1 MDNSF
6 IKDYF
11 PKMGEQ
17 WLTYLPTLV
26 PYIAELLEDD
36 DEEVE
41 MEVRRGLVRVIE
53 NVLGEPLD
61 RYLS

>member
-1 MDNSF
+1 
-6 IKDYF
+6 
-11 PKMGEQ
+11 MGEQ
-17 WLTYLPTLV
+17 WLSYLPTLI

-41 MEVRRGLVRVIE
+41 LEVRNGLVRVIE

-61 RYLS
+61 RYLD

>member
-1 MDNSF
+1 
-6 IKDYF
+6 
-11 PKMGEQ
+11 MGEQ
-17 WLTYLPTLV
+17 WLSYLPTLV